1 MSPSAAHSLFQAPY
15 PSPRPWFD
23 ERRTKTSVPKRLF
36 WPRDDSMGKR
46 ALEGGGT
53 HTWLNLL
60 PLAVSQLTAPTGTR
74 VRKRARVRI
83 SRIVSYRAMLVL
95 RKPGGPNIPFLA
107 PLTPPFEVGP
117 HEYRAEFYAHLDAHL
132 RFSSMGIMFRAVL
145 RYAATMARLAASQST
160 VFRLAFFSNPGSKVR
175 RLCSELRSS
184 CGQEITW
191 SS

>member
-23 ERRTKTSVPKRLF
+23 ERRTEMNVPKRLF

-53 HTWLNLL
+53 HTWLYLL
-60 PLAVSQLTAPTGTR
+60 PSAVSQLTAPTGTR

-83 SRIVSYRAMLVL
+83 SRIVSRHVVPVRAAPLVL

-117 HEYRAEFYAHLDAHL
+117 HEYRAEFYAHL
-132 RFSSMGIMFRAVL
+132 RCSSMSIMFRAVL
-145 RYAATMARLAASQST
+145 CYAATMARLAASQST
-160 VFRLAFFSNPGSKVR
+160 VFRLAFSPTPVR
-175 RLCSELRSS
+175 RSEDCAPSYVQVVDRR
-184 CGQEITW
+184 
-191 SS
+191 